1 MEIKTKFNI
10 NDEVWFIYDNKV
22 IKRKIVR
29 INIEIESEQRTIYRL
44 NPCINNV
51 LQFEEKNLF
60 PTKEE
65 LLKSL

>member
-51 LQFEEKNLF
+51 LLEEKNLF